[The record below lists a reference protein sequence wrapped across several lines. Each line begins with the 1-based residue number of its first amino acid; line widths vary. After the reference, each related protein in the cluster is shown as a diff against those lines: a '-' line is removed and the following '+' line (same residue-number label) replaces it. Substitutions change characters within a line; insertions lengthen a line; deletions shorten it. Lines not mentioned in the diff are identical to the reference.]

1 MPEMAINKNN
11 SQEIDRNSRIYEE
24 YKRLSDLFEELSAEE
39 FAVLY
44 PTLKQAAFMRITLE
58 DLADL
63 ITKEGCVEAYQN
75 GEHQHGQ
82 KQSAAL
88 QSYNATIKNYA
99 ATVKMLFEKLPRKKK
114 QIAFAQ
120 KTPEEIAKEKEEQKH
135 EAEYWAAEA
144 KKLLDQYG
152 GRHD

>member
-1 MPEMAINKNN
+1 MPEIGKDTNK
-11 SQEIDRNSRIYEE
+11 SQETDINSRIVAEYE
-24 YKRLSDLFEELSAEE
+24 RLSNLFEELSFEE

-63 ITKEGCVEAYQN
+63 IAKEGCVEAYQN
-75 GEHQHGQ
+75 GEHQNGM

-88 QSYNATIKNYA
+88 QSYNSTIKNYA

-114 QIAFAQ
+114 TVANVQ
-120 KTPEEIAKEKEEQKH
+120 KPPEEREEDMETRQQ
-135 EAEYWAAEA
+135 EFDYWAAEA
-144 KKLLDQYG
+144 KKLLDQCG
-152 GRHD
+152 GRT